1 MFNVHCNPLKSL
13 ANHATVTNPFFWFV
27 SPTHTPLL
35 TLCYIDNTECI
46 ESNNDGEEDE
56 GSGEVVGLAV
66 PESAGR
72 RRKRGRVL

>member
-1 MFNVHCNPLKSL
+1 VQENPK
-13 ANHATVTNPFFWFV
+13 
-27 SPTHTPLL
+27 
-35 TLCYIDNTECI
+35 E
-46 ESNNDGEEDE
+46 EEDE